1 MVSSSAF
8 LDMGQQKM
16 SIKGKNIRAWP
27 VEIDKDWIWFS
38 DNLVGGLYRYH
49 IPTGET
55 RCEINPVSLYDQ
67 GVFRVGGIVS
77 WEEYVIICPLYV
89 GDPIIVFSKQTKSL
103 KNISINLNI
112 KEYAH
117 FDSARKIGS
126 RLYLN
131 LYRSSIAALVMEME
145 ELCST
150 KIKTIIPQMILYPHK
165 KICTTWWSKYFKNTI
180 YFPVYGEKKIYKIE
194 NEKISCLNAQIPE
207 NIYTIYFYKSEIW
220 VLSIAGDEV
229 YRIDLNGKL
238 QEVISIKQ
246 HLFLT
251 EKSKAYNIIV
261 TENYIFFMLWTNVLV
276 CYDRKKHCEINL
288 DISLKDF
295 KNQYPDKFPGN
306 FLYGIERKDKL
317 ILLPYGNRGLEINLL
332 TLECNTFDIL
342 FPDKTGEEKIIDY
355 KEIAFAHRGGKLFS
369 EIGMESLNEY
379 LKYIN
384 RKNVLNIS
392 DKKIQFCTGKK
403 IYQTVNK

>member
-1 MVSSSAF
+1 
-8 LDMGQQKM
+8 M
-16 SIKGKNIRAWP
+16 SIKDKNIRAWP
-27 VEIDKDWIWFS
+27 VELDKDWIWFS

-55 RCEINPVSLYDQ
+55 RCEIHPISLYDQ
-67 GVFRVGGIVS
+67 GIFRIGGIVS
-77 WEEYVIICPLYV
+77 WKGYVIICPLYV
-89 GDPIIVFSKQTKSL
+89 EDPVVVFSKQTKSL
-103 KNISINLNI
+103 KKISINLKI

-145 ELCST
+145 ELCNV
-150 KIKTIIPQMILYPHK
+150 KIKTIIPRKILYPHN
-165 KICTTWWSKYFKNTI
+165 KICTAWWSKCYKNTI
-180 YFPVYGEKKIYKIE
+180 YFPVYGEKKIYKVE
-194 NEKISCLNAQIPE
+194 NDQISCLSAQIPE

-238 QEVISIKQ
+238 QEVIAIEQ
-246 HLFLT
+246 HFFKT

-261 TENYIFFMLWTNVLV
+261 TENYIFFMLWTNVLS
-276 CYDRKKHCEINL
+276 CYDRKNHCEVNL

-332 TLECNTFDIL
+332 TLECNAIDIL
-342 FPDKTGEEKIIDY
+342 FPDERGEEKNIDY
-355 KEIAFAHRGGKLFS
+355 REIAFAHRGGKLFS
-369 EIGMESLNEY
+369 EIGMESLKEY
-379 LKYIN
+379 LNYIN
-384 RKNVLNIS
+384 RKKFLNIP
-392 DKKIQFCTGKK
+392 DKKIPFYTGKK
-403 IYQTVNK
+403 LYHIVNKF